1 MFDEGSTRIGRFE
14 SLPEAFEGS
23 PWMFKFV
30 SGICDFYGYP
40 STSAE
45 CSSKR
50 ERMMYAWAI
59 AHVLDAL
66 RKYSVLWLNG
76 FEMYDLDRLVPNF
89 IEAYKELT
97 GRDVIESMN
106 EEAFYNKKDR

>member
-1 MFDEGSTRIGRFE
+1 
-14 SLPEAFEGS
+14 
-23 PWMFKFV
+23 
-30 SGICDFYGYP
+30 
-40 STSAE
+40 
-45 CSSKR
+45 
-50 ERMMYAWAI
+50 MYAWAV

-97 GRDVIESMN
+97 GRDVIEPMN